1 MTYKE
6 FREAANGVSEWQVYL
21 IDNSDN
27 HWRYGDEAISSE
39 FDDKKV
45 ISFDLTT
52 TYAHDIICTVD
63 LI

>member
-6 FREAANGVSEWQVYL
+6 FRKAAHGISEWQVYL

-27 HWRYGDEAISSE
+27 HWRYGDEAVSPE

-45 ISFDLTT
+45 VSFELTANT
-52 TYAHDIICTVD
+52 DYDIICTVD

>member
-6 FREAANGVSEWQVYL
+6 FREAAHGVSEWQVYL

-27 HWRYGDEAISSE
+27 HWRYGKEAISSE
-39 FDDKKV
+39 LDNRKV
-45 ISFDLTT
+45 VSFDLTT
-52 TYAHDIICTVD
+52 NTVYDIICTVD

>member
-6 FREAANGVSEWQVYL
+6 FREAAHGVSEWQVYL

-27 HWRYGDEAISSE
+27 HWRYDKEAISSE
-39 FDDKKV
+39 FDNRKV
-45 ISFDLTT
+45 ISFDLTSN
-52 TYAHDIICTVD
+52 YFGEIICTVD